1 MSNTNPHRFPRSPTL
16 PQSKFQ
22 IQSQRELGPTDS
34 GHPAL
39 TGRSGGQ
46 NTFFST
52 AGEKDEPDS
61 PGTFTTSFDL
71 LSIAKM
77 VPAKQR
83 RVSNPVSVNESQVPD
98 ASTSRDFLAE
108 SPRVHGDWRKL
119 PSTIAKES
127 SPHPDPAKPMIFRRV
142 AIPSSRL
149 ARHSSN
155 IFGSDKTN
163 NTKNKQPVNTGD
175 PGTTTWRNESFSFF
189 ENKNMP
195 SPMEALK
202 ALSER
207 EIRGS
212 LSSKKRHPSTIY
224 KLPDPGQPLN
234 QQQQD
239 IKDGWITDGDASNHE
254 KRVRNDISSRKVMLG
269 ASEKRISSNPVIQT
283 GEAAAQ
289 PSGSAGFTRTS
300 APIIP
305 IKSLNDSA
313 AGILRAV
320 AAPFEPKGVS
330 SPARAMTS
338 GIRVERRISID
349 NIPLKLGSPLD
360 DPDPFTHLPD
370 IFYKEPTSQPTA
382 NSVSPSH
389 GANGKTSVVPVHW
402 KVEGSHRSS
411 EPGEQ
416 KMMIS
421 KDGSSAF
428 GVSRDTARERPSF
441 SDAGISQL
449 WGFRENGNQ
458 VVNNEPPPGLIGTNI
473 VNLNPNAK
481 SFAVPGTSSD
491 TVPSPSKLRAG
502 QITVRDEAM
511 EQIVPTPRKS
521 MSSDLQIVER
531 LEMKAMVLSESESEI
546 VTALLEEVS
555 INDHSQHSIG
565 MENPVP
571 QLDERGRRGAISMQ
585 GTVIRRSDNNETSNG
600 RSINPTSE
608 AWRNK
613 EPTEARKSI
622 REAWLEPASKI
633 KIRIREEDSSEPTDH
648 YWPYPYTRGDV
659 TAREITTQLFVELN
673 KRMVSYVRVDSDEV
687 GLDHNWGR
695 FKSRKGKSGYLPGH
709 EPWFG
714 GDNTSF
720 FDQSFGATS
729 SHNVGKVAIRPPPGL
744 SLTPVRPAVV
754 IDHTKST
761 QAEHGGL
768 RDLVESST
776 PDYSHYNDDYKKLR
790 ARTLQE
796 WNSTPINGSSP
807 TNVFNGHNV
816 LSRQGSNL
824 SSAGQ
829 SVYEGTRGQ
838 TGGNGR
844 NTNTAIDSE
853 MFRSSTLTNGNGWGA
868 NGQNDVG
875 VPTELGNELFEERI
889 RRQRLEQRQFP
900 FGVTG
905 EARPIVFGGEEG
917 LDGV

>member
-1 MSNTNPHRFPRSPTL
+1 M
-16 PQSKFQ
+16 
-22 IQSQRELGPTDS
+22 
-34 GHPAL
+34 

-46 NTFFST
+46 NTFFGI

-83 RVSNPVSVNESQVPD
+83 RVSNPVSVNEGQVPD
-98 ASTSRDFLAE
+98 TSTAGDFLAE
-108 SPRVHGDWRKL
+108 SPGVHGDWRKL
-119 PSTIAKES
+119 PSAIAKES
-127 SPHPDPAKPMIFRRV
+127 SPHPDTAKPMVFRRV

-149 ARHSSN
+149 ARQSSN

-175 PGTTTWRNESFSFF
+175 PGTTAWRNESFSFF

-207 EIRGS
+207 EMRGS
-212 LSSKKRHPSTIY
+212 LSSKTRHPSTIY
-224 KLPDPGQPLN
+224 NLPDPGQPLN
-234 QQQQD
+234 QQQQGV
-239 IKDGWITDGDASNHE
+239 KDSWITDGDASNHG
-254 KRVRNDISSRKVMLG
+254 KRVRNDVSSRKVMLG
-269 ASEKRISSNPVIQT
+269 ASEKIIGSNAVFQT
-283 GEAAAQ
+283 GEAAQ
-289 PSGSAGFTRTS
+289 PSSSARSTRTS
-300 APIIP
+300 APVVP
-305 IKSLNDSA
+305 VRGLDGSA
-313 AGILRAV
+313 AGILRAA

-330 SPARAMTS
+330 SPARATTS

-349 NIPLKLGSPLD
+349 SIPLKLGSSLD
-360 DPDPFTHLPD
+360 DPDPFTQLPD
-370 IFYKEPTSQPTA
+370 GIYKEPTNQATA
-382 NSVSPSH
+382 SSVSTSH
-389 GANGKTSVVPVHW
+389 GANGKLSMVSVHW

-416 KMMIS
+416 KMKIS
-421 KDGSSAF
+421 KDGLGAF
-428 GVSRDTARERPSF
+428 GASRDTARERPSF

-449 WGFRENGNQ
+449 WGFPRGGNGNQ
-458 VVNNEPPPGLIGTNI
+458 VANNEPPPGLIGTNI

-491 TVPSPSKLRAG
+491 AVPSPSKLRAG

-531 LEMKAMVLSESESEI
+531 LEMKAMVLSESESDI

-555 INDHSQHSIG
+555 INDPSQHSIG

-585 GTVIRRSDNNETSNG
+585 GTVIRRADNNETSNG
-600 RSINPTSE
+600 RSNNPASE
-608 AWRNK
+608 AQSNK

-622 REAWLEPASKI
+622 REAWLEPAGKI
-633 KIRIREEDSSEPTDH
+633 EIRIREEGSSEPTDH

-659 TAREITTQLFVELN
+659 TAREVATQLFVELN
-673 KRMVSYVRVDSDEV
+673 KRMVSYVRMGSDEV

-695 FKSRKGKSGYLPGH
+695 FKLRKGKSSYLPGH

-729 SHNVGKVAIRPPPGL
+729 SHNAGKVAIRPPPGL
-744 SLTPVRPAVV
+744 SLAPVAPPTVV
-754 IDHTKST
+754 VDHMRST

-776 PDYSHYNDDYKKLR
+776 PDYNHYNDDYKKLR

-796 WNSTPINGSSP
+796 WNSTPISGSSP
-807 TNVFNGHNV
+807 TNPFSGHNV
-816 LSRQGSNL
+816 LSRQGNNL

-838 TGGNGR
+838 IGGNGR
-844 NTNTAIDSE
+844 NTNSVIDSGI
-853 MFRSSTLTNGNGWGA
+853 FRSSTLTNGNGWGA
-868 NGQNDVG
+868 NGQKDVG
-875 VPTELGNELFEERI
+875 VPTEARNEPFEERI
-889 RRQRLEQRQFP
+889 GRQRLEQRQFP

-905 EARPIVFGGEEG
+905 EARPIVFGGDEG
-917 LDGV
+917 FDGV

>member
-1 MSNTNPHRFPRSPTL
+1 M
-16 PQSKFQ
+16 
-22 IQSQRELGPTDS
+22 
-34 GHPAL
+34 

-46 NTFFST
+46 NTFFGNT
-52 AGEKDEPDS
+52 GEKDEPDS

-83 RVSNPVSVNESQVPD
+83 RVSNPVSVNEGQVPD
-98 ASTSRDFLAE
+98 TSTAGDFLAE
-108 SPRVHGDWRKL
+108 SPGVHGDWRKL
-119 PSTIAKES
+119 PSAIAKES
-127 SPHPDPAKPMIFRRV
+127 STHPDTAKPMIFRRV

-175 PGTTTWRNESFSFF
+175 PGATTWRNESFSFF

-195 SPMEALK
+195 SPMETLK

-207 EIRGS
+207 EMRGS

-224 KLPDPGQPLN
+224 NLPDPGQPLN
-234 QQQQD
+234 QQQRGV
-239 IKDGWITDGDASNHE
+239 KDGWITDGDASNHE
-254 KRVRNDISSRKVMLG
+254 IRVRNDVSSRKVMLG
-269 ASEKRISSNPVIQT
+269 VSEKIISSDAAFQA

-289 PSGSAGFTRTS
+289 PSSSAGFTRTS
-300 APIIP
+300 APMIP

-313 AGILRAV
+313 AGILRAA
-320 AAPFEPKGVS
+320 AAPFEPKRVS

-349 NIPLKLGSPLD
+349 SIPFKLGSPLD
-360 DPDPFTHLPD
+360 DPDPFINLPD
-370 IFYKEPTSQPTA
+370 GFYNEPTNQPA
-382 NSVSPSH
+382 ASSVSPSR
-389 GANGKTSVVPVHW
+389 GANGKPSMVPAHW

-411 EPGEQ
+411 EPGER
-416 KMMIS
+416 KMKIS

-428 GVSRDTARERPSF
+428 GASRDIVRERPSF

-449 WGFRENGNQ
+449 WGFPRGGNGNQ
-458 VVNNEPPPGLIGTNI
+458 VNNEPPPGLIGTNI

-491 TVPSPSKLRAG
+491 LVPSPSKLRAG

-600 RSINPTSE
+600 RSNNPTSE
-608 AWRNK
+608 AQRNK
-613 EPTEARKSI
+613 EPTAARKSI
-622 REAWLEPASKI
+622 REAWLEPAGKI
-633 KIRIREEDSSEPTDH
+633 KIRIREEGSSEPADH

-659 TAREITTQLFVELN
+659 TAREVATQLFVELN
-673 KRMVSYVRVDSDEV
+673 KRMVSYVRMGPDEA

-695 FKSRKGKSGYLPGH
+695 FKLGKGKSGYLPGH

-729 SHNVGKVAIRPPPGL
+729 SHNAGKAAIRPPPGL
-744 SLTPVRPAVV
+744 SLTPIARPAVV
-754 IDHTKST
+754 VDHMKST

-776 PDYSHYNDDYKKLR
+776 PDYNHYNDDYKKLR

-796 WNSTPINGSSP
+796 WNSTPISGSSP
-807 TNVFNGHNV
+807 TNLFNGHNV

-824 SSAGQ
+824 SSTGQ
-829 SVYEGTRGQ
+829 SVYESTRGQ
-838 TGGNGR
+838 IGGNAR
-844 NTNTAIDSE
+844 NTNSAIDSG
-853 MFRSSTLTNGNGWGA
+853 MFRSSTLTNGNGWGV
-868 NGQNDVG
+868 NGQKDVG
-875 VPTELGNELFEERI
+875 VPTEVGNEPSEERI
-889 RRQRLEQRQFP
+889 GRRRLEQRQFP

-905 EARPIVFGGEEG
+905 EARPIVFGGDEG